1 MTKDGSNSLP
11 LSAKGRI
18 EVYLPDLLEPA
29 YQSLLLA
36 LENEFTYNF
45 GGCTIVRGLDGN
57 YLSKSGVKI
66 HDRIT
71 IIYTDSPYSFQEHL
85 PVLSSYIDWL
95 RDAAFEALNE
105 ETILVTAFQIFHA
118 T

>member
-1 MTKDGSNSLP
+1 MP

-29 YQSLLLA
+29 YQNLLLA

-57 YLSKSGVKI
+57 YLSKSGIKLR
-66 HDRIT
+66 DRI
-71 IIYTDSPYSFQEHL
+71 IVVYTDSHSFQEHFDI
-85 PVLSSYIDWL
+85 LSSYTDDV
-95 RDAAFEALNE
+95 RRAAYEALNE
-105 ETILVTAFQIFHA
+105 EKILVTALSVFHSS
-118 T
+118 